1 MRISQAQLDAIAR
14 NALLDKLER
23 GFRASVPDA
32 DLLESPPLHDF
43 LVACEQDAQA
53 LGLSSEQGIASYALA
68 AWFLGPG
75 FVDRSR
81 YLRQLLASPYPE
93 VRKVHALNEWVHA
106 LLGKPQ
112 DEEGADL
119 ALRQAFFSTAAWG
132 VGD

>member
-32 DLLESPPLHDF
+32 NLLESQPLRDF
-43 LVACEQDAQA
+43 LVACEHDAQA

-68 AWFLGPG
+68 AWFLGHG
-75 FVDRSR
+75 FIDRSR
-81 YLRQLLASPYPE
+81 YLHQLLTSPYPE

-106 LLGKPQ
+106 RLGKPQ
-112 DEEGADL
+112 DEAGADQE
-119 ALRQAFFSTAAWG
+119 LRQAFFSTTAWG
-132 VGD
+132 VGN

>member
-1 MRISQAQLDAIAR
+1 MRISQAQLDGIAR
-14 NALLDKLER
+14 SALFDKLER

-32 DLLESPPLHDF
+32 DLLESPLLHDYF
-43 LVACEQDAQA
+43 ATCERDAQA

-112 DEEGADL
+112 DEAGADQ

>member
-1 MRISQAQLDAIAR
+1 MRFSQAQLDDIAR
-14 NALLDKLER
+14 RGLFDKLER

-32 DLLESPPLHDF
+32 ALLESPLLRDYF
-43 LVACEQDAQA
+43 AACERDAQA
-53 LGLSSEQGIASYALA
+53 LGLRSEQGIASYALA

-112 DEEGADL
+112 DEETADQ
-119 ALRQAFFSTAAWG
+119 ALRQAFFSTTAWG